1 MVKIALCDDDTG
13 TLNRLC
19 ALLRRY
25 CKVRGKEID
34 AAAFDSPLELLCE
47 IERGVRF
54 DVLFLDILLPGENGI
69 HTAQEIREYDS
80 NVKII
85 FLTTSS
91 EFAVQSYTVDAYYY
105 QLKPIEEEQFFCL
118 MDSVLDAC
126 EKEESESLVLQCKN
140 GVTRIR
146 LRDLEYCEIIHRT
159 LQLHLSNGAIYES
172 IGSLDGFSQQLEPY
186 GGFLRVH
193 RSFIINLEYVQDISY
208 KAVTMSCLTKIPIPR
223 GKYKEIKD
231 AFLEYAFVH
240 RQVMIKQGD

>member
-1 MVKIALCDDDTG
+1 MVKVALCDDDTG
-13 TLNRLC
+13 MLNQLRV
-19 ALLRRY
+19 LLKRY
-25 CKVRGKEID
+25 CEAYNKEID
-34 AAAFDSPLELLCE
+34 DTAFHSPLELLFE

-54 DVLFLDILLPGENGI
+54 DILFLDILLPGENGI

-85 FLTTSS
+85 FLTSSS

-105 QLKPIEEEQFFCL
+105 QLKPIEEEKFFCL
-118 MDSVLDAC
+118 MDSVLAAC
-126 EKEESESLVLQCKN
+126 EKEETDSLVLQCKN

-159 LQLHLSNGAIYES
+159 LQLHLSNGNVYES
-172 IGSLDGFSQQLEPY
+172 IGSLNALSRQLESH

-208 KAVTMSCLTKIPIPR
+208 KAITMSCLTKIPVPR

-240 RQVMIKQGD
+240 RQVMI